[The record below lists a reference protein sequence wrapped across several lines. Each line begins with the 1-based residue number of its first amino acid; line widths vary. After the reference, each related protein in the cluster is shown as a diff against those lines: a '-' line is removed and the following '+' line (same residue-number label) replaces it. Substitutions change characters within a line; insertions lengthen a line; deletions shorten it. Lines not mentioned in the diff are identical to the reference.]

1 MPPLVLRGTRQF
13 VSGFAPLNASARG
26 NSLLSDDV
34 AMSDGDRDVLSSLP
48 RTRPERRSAKREAR
62 SPVDAAAAAGPAAAR
77 PAAPKAKPKP
87 TRAKARS
94 APKAA
99 PQRDIPPAGY
109 AVPKHSSP
117 VGGGADLA
125 ATAVQALGELA
136 QMGASL
142 GGRVV
147 RDALRRLPRP

>member
-1 MPPLVLRGTRQF
+1 
-13 VSGFAPLNASARG
+13 
-26 NSLLSDDV
+26 
-34 AMSDGDRDVLSSLP
+34 MSDGDRDVLSSLP
-48 RTRPERRSAKREAR
+48 RTRPERRSAKRQAR
-62 SPVDAAAAAGPAAAR
+62 SPVEAAAAAAPAAAR

-87 TRAKARS
+87 ARAKAKS

-99 PQRDIPPAGY
+99 AQRDIPPAGY

-117 VGGGADLA
+117 VGGGGADLA

-142 GGRVV
+142 GGRAV

>member
-1 MPPLVLRGTRQF
+1 VERGNSFQ
-13 VSGFAPLNASARG
+13 VSHLWNASARG

-62 SPVDAAAAAGPAAAR
+62 SPVDAAAR

-87 TRAKARS
+87 ARAKARS

-117 VGGGADLA
+117 VGGGGADLA
-125 ATAVQALGELA
+125 STAVHALGELA

-142 GGRVV
+142 GGRAV